1 VKFTVELEVN
11 EGVLVSLAQ
20 NTVDGFFGQSTYN
33 ANGKGADVVR
43 AMTRK
48 ALDSAMAEG
57 GQVEQMVNAI
67 VADALAGDVVETLVN
82 EQIDK
87 LVNRK
92 VLAMVKAWQE
102 AGR

>member
-1 VKFTVELEVN
+1 MVVTVDLEIKEEL
-11 EGVLVSLAQ
+11 LMSIAQ
-20 NTVDGFFGQSTYN
+20 NAVDGFFGQSSYN
-33 ANGKGADVVR
+33 ANGKGAEIVR

-48 ALDSAMAEG
+48 ALESAMAEG

-67 VADALAGDVVETLVN
+67 VADALADGVVETLVN

-92 VLAMVKAWQE
+92 VMAMVKAWQE